1 MQHNQDVRQALFDK
15 FSQTVLADGWRDVSC
30 SGIATAAGIDLHVA
44 FVEYRNR
51 YAYVTELIRRTDAA
65 MLVAYDREMVD
76 EPARERMLDV
86 MMARFEAM
94 QKNRAL
100 IVALTKAA
108 RRDPMLSLHLVA
120 LSRLTADW
128 FLDIAQISPAGIG
141 GLVRSKGAL
150 ATYARAFRV
159 WLEDDSDDLTK
170 TMSALDKYLKQGEKA
185 LRRAE
190 RIACL
195 LPKARRRCRK
205 GGRRAEHDEAT
216 SSTDGPSSSGSNV
229 TDMSAVDEPPAAPMP
244 S

>member
-1 MQHNQDVRQALFDK
+1 MQQNQDVRQTLFDQ
-15 FSQTVLADGWRDVSC
+15 FSRSVLADGWRSVSC
-30 SGIATAAGIDLHVA
+30 AEIATAAGVDLHIA
-44 FVEYRNR
+44 FVEFRNR

-65 MLVAYDREMVD
+65 MLDAYDREMVD
-76 EPARERMLDV
+76 EPARERLLDV

-94 QKNRAL
+94 QGNRAL
-100 IVALTKAA
+100 IVALSKAA

-128 FLDIAQISPAGIG
+128 FLDIAQISPAGISG
-141 GLVRSKGAL
+141 IIRSKGAL
-150 ATYARAFRV
+150 ATYARVFRV

-170 TMSALDKYLKQGEKA
+170 TMSALDKYLKQGESA

-195 LPKARRRCRK
+195 LPKAGRRCRK
-205 GGRRAEHDEAT
+205 SARRTGRDEAA
-216 SSTDGPSSSGSNV
+216 STDGLTPSEGNV
-229 TDMSAVDEPPAAPMP
+229 TDMSAVDEPPAQPMP

>member
-30 SGIATAAGIDLHVA
+30 AGIATAAGIDLHAA

-65 MLVAYDREMVD
+65 MLDAYDREMAD

-94 QKNRAL
+94 QKNREL
-100 IVALTKAA
+100 IVVLTKAA

-141 GLVRSKGAL
+141 GIIRSKGAL

-170 TMSALDKYLKQGEKA
+170 TMSALDKYLKQGESA

-205 GGRRAEHDEAT
+205 GGRRAEPDEAT
-216 SSTDGPSSSGSNV
+216 SPDGPVSSGGNV